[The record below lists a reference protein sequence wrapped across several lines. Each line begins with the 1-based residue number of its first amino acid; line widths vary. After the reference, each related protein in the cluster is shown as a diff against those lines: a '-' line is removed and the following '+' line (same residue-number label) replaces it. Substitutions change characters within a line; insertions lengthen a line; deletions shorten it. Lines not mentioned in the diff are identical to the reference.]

1 MRVGRY
7 LVIFIVFMAILI
19 TFGNRGLLDNYR
31 MGKKL
36 TAIQLANDDIIQE
49 NREYQTKIDL
59 LKNHLGYIEM
69 VARNELGMVR
79 KGEVVYRFSK

>member
-31 MGKKL
+31 MGKQL
-36 TAIQLANDDIIQE
+36 TAIQLANNDIIQE

>member
-36 TAIQLANDDIIQE
+36 TAIQLANNDIIQE